1 MFEIQVK
8 YDDSK
13 IYSQS
18 VCCTFDFLMVF
29 FEEQIVVILMTYNL
43 PFFFF
48 LFIAYIL
55 GITRINI
62 RVNFHQV
69 IWKHESERK

>member
-29 FEEQIVVILMTYNL
+29 FEEQIVFILMTYNL

-48 LFIAYIL
+48 FFLLLIFW
-55 GITRINI
+55 G
-62 RVNFHQV
+62 
-69 IWKHESERK
+69 

>member
-18 VCCTFDFLMVF
+18 VGCTFDFLMVF
-29 FEEQIVVILMTYNL
+29 FEEQIVFILMTYNL
-43 PFFFF
+43 PFFFSF
-48 LFIAYIL
+48 YCLYFGDNQNKYQGKFSL
-55 GITRINI
+55 SDMET
-62 RVNFHQV
+62 
-69 IWKHESERK
+69 

>member
-29 FEEQIVVILMTYNL
+29 FEEQIVFILMTYNL

-48 LFIAYIL
+48 SFYCLYFGDNQNKYQ
-55 GITRINI
+55 GKFSSSDMET
-62 RVNFHQV
+62 
-69 IWKHESERK
+69 

>member
-18 VCCTFDFLMVF
+18 VGCTFDFLMVF
-29 FEEQIVVILMTYNL
+29 FEEQIVFILMTYNL

-48 LFIAYIL
+48 LLLIFW
-55 GITRINI
+55 G
-62 RVNFHQV
+62 
-69 IWKHESERK
+69 

>member
-1 MFEIQVK
+1 MLEIQVR

-18 VCCTFDFLMVF
+18 VGCTFDFLMVP
-29 FEEQIVVILMTYNL
+29 FEEQIVLILMTYNL
-43 PFFFF
+43 TFFF

-55 GITRINI
+55 GIARINI
-62 RVNFHQV
+62 RVKFHQV
-69 IWKHESERK
+69 IWKHDSERK